1 MKNNKGAS
9 LVDVVV
15 SILILSLFAGIIGS
29 LFYQIGY
36 YSNLAKYNAL
46 ATHYAVKVAE
56 DIDKMAYESVTNQLN
71 TNIIPNYNV
80 RDGYEIRLDVRNY
93 NDRDNTKQD
102 ILKIVTIN
110 VDYSFRG
117 RTETYKIEKLKVK
130 EF

>member
-9 LVDVVV
+9 VIDAVV
-15 SILILSLFAGIIGS
+15 SILILSMFVGIIGT

-46 ATHYAVKVAE
+46 ATHYAVMVAE
-56 DIDKMAYESVTNQLN
+56 DIDKMSYESVTNQLN
-71 TNIIPNYNV
+71 TIIIPNYYIQDHFEV
-80 RDGYEIRLDVRNY
+80 RLDVKNY
-93 NDRDNTKQD
+93 NDRDNTKED
-102 ILKIVTIN
+102 ILKIVTII
-110 VDYSFRG
+110 VDYNFKG